1 MSKAKRSSSLWGKS
15 ITAVLWGLLISSS
28 LTLNIRY
35 YIPMPVDVN
44 LLVGVLIGFTSW
56 GIVMTYCYSCDT
68 SKQANIACLKIFSV
82 LLLLIGIYHLVEI
95 F

>member
-1 MSKAKRSSSLWGKS
+1 MGKAKQSSSLWGKS
-15 ITAVLWGLLISSS
+15 ITAVVWGLLISVA

-35 YIPMPVDVN
+35 YIPMPVDVS
-44 LLVGVLIGFTSW
+44 LIVGVLVGFFTW

-68 SKQANIACLKIFSV
+68 SKQANITCIKIFSV
-82 LLLLIGIYHLVEI
+82 LLLLIGVYQAAKL